1 MIAIIAN
8 PNALRFDSE
17 ELKNIVLLLK
27 HNGVSVDVFFTQQ
40 AGDGT
45 VIANMVASKYSII
58 AAYGGDGIINEIINT
73 DLGSSALGILP
84 AGTTNVLAIDL
95 GIDSNALNAAKLLI
109 KPKFKKV
116 YLAKANKRRFIL
128 MAGVGFDGEAVKN
141 VNGKLKRISGKFAYF
156 LSGVFSYFKLE
167 NSTIE
172 ITVEGKLYRVS
183 WVIISN
189 AKKYA
194 GRFNISDID
203 IDRPFLDVCIFKPIL
218 NRAVDLPIHNF
229 LLFSS
234 LHKKVDSLV
243 EHITTKNKI
252 IVKNGSI
259 QLDGDLIDE
268 MDAEI
273 SICDRPIKIAVP

>member
-8 PNALRFDSE
+8 PNALRFDNE
-17 ELKNIVLLLK
+17 ELKNIVLLLEN
-27 HNGVSVDVFFTQQ
+27 NGLVVDVFFTQK

-45 VIANMVASKYSII
+45 VIANMIASKYSII
-58 AAYGGDGIINEIINT
+58 ATYGGDGIINEVINAN
-73 DLGSSALGILP
+73 LGGSALGILP

-95 GIDSNALNAAKLLI
+95 GIDSNALRAAKLFI
-109 KPKFKKV
+109 KPKFKDV

-141 VNGKLKRISGKFAYF
+141 VNGKLKRIGGKFAYL

-167 NSTIE
+167 NNIIE
-172 ITVEGKLYRVS
+172 IVAEGKLYKTG

-194 GRFNISDID
+194 GKFDISDID
-203 IDRPFLDVCIFKPIL
+203 IDKPFLDVCIFKPIL
-218 NRAVDLPIHNF
+218 NRAIDLPIHNF

-234 LHKKVDSLV
+234 LHKKTELLV
-243 EHITTKNKI
+243 EHILTRDKI
-252 IVKNGSI
+252 VVRNGSI
-259 QLDGDLIDE
+259 QLDGDPVDE
-268 MDAEI
+268 TDVEI
-273 SICDRPIKIAVP
+273 SICDKPIKIVVP